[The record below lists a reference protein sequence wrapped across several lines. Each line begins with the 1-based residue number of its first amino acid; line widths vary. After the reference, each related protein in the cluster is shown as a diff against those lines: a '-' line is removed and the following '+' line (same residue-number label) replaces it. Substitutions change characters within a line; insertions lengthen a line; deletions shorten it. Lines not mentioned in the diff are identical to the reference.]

1 MKQNQIPAT
10 TKIIT
15 SSLDAK
21 TLKQKLKFDQFK
33 YFLNTY
39 IINNSVCEKTF
50 DQKVNN
56 QFCKTCN

>member
-39 IINNSVCEKTF
+39 IINNSVISTREIM
-50 DQKVNN
+50 
-56 QFCKTCN
+56 

>member
-39 IINNSVCEKTF
+39 IINNSV
-50 DQKVNN
+50 NN
-56 QFCKTCN
+56 VKKHLIKR